1 MTHEDT
7 LSNEELIQAIRSGD
21 DPQGNTE
28 RLYTQNIRLIESVV
42 RRYQTADDH
51 DDLFQEGSIALIGAI
66 NTWDENAGSGFG
78 SYAWIQIRKAIQRY
92 YENNSTLI
100 RIPAARRQQIRDYRR
115 FENQFIQN
123 RGRNPTAAEA
133 AEALETSPGVIEAI
147 MAAIRTKDSVSLES
161 PISDTEESLTLADT
175 IEDPEAL
182 AAIADAEQQID
193 DMELSQILWKAVD
206 DLQEDGATEIIRGR
220 YQDQTT
226 FKDLAALLDIPAWK
240 AQRIEKRRLERLR
253 NHRKLREWIPPEWA
267 YSHGLKMTGLT
278 AWKETGSSATERAVL
293 KALEPDD
300 PLLDL

>member
-28 RLYTQNIRLIESVV
+28 RLYTQNIKLIESVV
-42 RRYQTADDH
+42 RRYQSIEDH
-51 DDLFQEGSIALIGAI
+51 DDLFQEGSMALISAV
-66 NTWDENAGSGFG
+66 NTWDENAGSGFS
-78 SYAWIQIRKAIQRY
+78 SYAWTQIRKAIQRY

-100 RIPAARRQQIRDYRR
+100 RIPVARRQQIRDYRR
-115 FENQFIQN
+115 FENQFIQD

-133 AEALETSPGVIEAI
+133 AEALETSPGVIDAI
-147 MAAIRTKDSVSLES
+147 RAAIRTKDSVSLES

-182 AAIADAEQQID
+182 AAIDDAEQQID
-193 DMELSQILWKAVD
+193 DMELSRILWGAVD

-240 AQRIEKRRLERLR
+240 AQRIEKRSLERLR

-300 PLLDL
+300 PLFDL